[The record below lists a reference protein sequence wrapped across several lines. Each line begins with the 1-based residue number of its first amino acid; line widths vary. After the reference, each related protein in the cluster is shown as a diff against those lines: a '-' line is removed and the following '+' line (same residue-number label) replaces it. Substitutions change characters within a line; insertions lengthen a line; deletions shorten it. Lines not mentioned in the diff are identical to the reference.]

1 MEGGQSLTTKI
12 TLDAGHGGTDS
23 GASGNGIHEKDITL
37 KLIQAI
43 NNKLKDYKDV
53 ETLLT
58 RPNDVFVSLNDRTNM
73 SNKWGADV
81 FLSCHINAATDSNA
95 RGWQS
100 HIYNGP
106 IDAKTVAYQN
116 VIHENVI
123 AAIKDFNIIDRGKE
137 RNNFAVLRQTNCVAI
152 LTETLFITNS
162 ADAALLKRDD
172 FIDAV
177 ASGHV
182 IGLEKFLGLQKSLP
196 PPTEPPTNTGDLYQV
211 IAGTFSN
218 LDNANNLAAK
228 LKTQGY
234 EAIVIKKT

>member
-1 MEGGQSLTTKI
+1 MEGGQSLTLKI

-23 GASGNGIHEKDITL
+23 GANGNGIQEKDITL
-37 KLIQAI
+37 KIIQAI
-43 NNKLKDYKDV
+43 DTKLKDYKDV

-58 RPNDVFVSLNDRTNM
+58 RPKDVFVSLNDRTNM

-81 FLSCHINAATDSNA
+81 FLSCHINAATDTNA

-106 IDAKTVAYQN
+106 VDAKTVAYQN

-123 AAIKDFNIIDRGKE
+123 QALFSFNITDRGKE
-137 RNNFAVLRQTNCVAI
+137 RDNFAVLRQTNCVAI
-152 LTETLFITNS
+152 LTENLFITN
-162 ADAALLKRDD
+162 AIDAALLKRDD
-172 FIDAV
+172 FIDAI

-182 IGLEKFLGLQKSLP
+182 VGLEKFLGLQKNLP
-196 PPTEPPTNTGDLYQV
+196 PPTEPPTNSGDLYQV
-211 IAGTFSN
+211 IVGTFSN

-228 LKTQGY
+228 LKSQGY
-234 EAIVIKKT
+234 EAIVNKKS

>member
-1 MEGGQSLTTKI
+1 LEGGQSLTLKI

-23 GASGNGIHEKDITL
+23 GAIGNGIYEKDITL
-37 KLIQAI
+37 KIIQAI
-43 NNKLKDYKDV
+43 DNKLKAYKNV
-53 ETLLT
+53 ETLQT
-58 RPNDVFVSLNDRTNM
+58 RPKDVFVGLTERCNL

-81 FLSCHINAATDSNA
+81 FLSCHINAATDTNA

-106 IDAKTVAYQN
+106 IDSKTVAYQN

-123 AAIKDFNIIDRGKE
+123 TAIKSFGIIDRGKE
-137 RNNFAVLRQTNCVAI
+137 RNDFAVLRQTNCVAI
-152 LTETLFITNS
+152 LTENLFITNS
-162 ADAALLKRDD
+162 VDAALLKRYD

-196 PPTEPPTNTGDLYQV
+196 PPTESPTNTGDLYQV

-228 LKTQGY
+228 LKSQGY
-234 EAIVIKKT
+234 EAIVNKKS

>member
-1 MEGGQSLTTKI
+1 LEGGQSLTLKI

-23 GASGNGIHEKDITL
+23 GANGNGIQEKDITL
-37 KLIQAI
+37 KIIQAI
-43 NNKLKDYKDV
+43 DTKLKDYKDV

-58 RPNDVFVSLNDRTNM
+58 RPKDVFVSLNDRTNM

-81 FLSCHINAATDSNA
+81 FLSCHINAATDTNA

-106 IDAKTVAYQN
+106 VDAKTVAYQN

-123 AAIKDFNIIDRGKE
+123 QALFSFNITDRGKE
-137 RNNFAVLRQTNCVAI
+137 RDNFAVLRQTNCVAI
-152 LTETLFITNS
+152 LTENLFITN
-162 ADAALLKRDD
+162 AIDAALLKRDD
-172 FIDAV
+172 FINAI

-182 IGLEKFLGLQKSLP
+182 VGLEKFLGLQKNLP
-196 PPTEPPTNTGDLYQV
+196 PPTEPPTNSGDLYQV
-211 IAGTFSN
+211 IVGTFSN

-228 LKTQGY
+228 LKSQGY
-234 EAIVIKKT
+234 EAIVNKKS

>member
-1 MEGGQSLTTKI
+1 LEGGQSLTLKI

-23 GASGNGIHEKDITL
+23 GANGNGIQEKDITL
-37 KLIQAI
+37 KIIQAI
-43 NNKLKDYKDV
+43 DTKLKDYKDV

-58 RPNDVFVSLNDRTNM
+58 RPKDVFVSLNDRTNM

-81 FLSCHINAATDSNA
+81 FLSCHINAATDTNA

-106 IDAKTVAYQN
+106 VDAKTVAYQN

-123 AAIKDFNIIDRGKE
+123 QALFSFNITDRGKE
-137 RNNFAVLRQTNCVAI
+137 RDNFAVLRQTNCVAI
-152 LTETLFITNS
+152 LTENLFITN
-162 ADAALLKRDD
+162 AIDAALLKRDD
-172 FIDAV
+172 FIDAI

-182 IGLEKFLGLQKSLP
+182 VGLEKFLGLQKNLP
-196 PPTEPPTNTGDLYQV
+196 PPTEPPTNSGDLYQV
-211 IAGTFSN
+211 IVGTFSN

-228 LKTQGY
+228 LKSQGY
-234 EAIVIKKT
+234 EAIVNKKS